1 MLAVLI
7 CLSASALTPAVP
19 VLAQNLDDI
28 AAQVILVEQTLRDPA
43 LPSDAV
49 LLTYGHLQ
57 QVLYRAL
64 VHDTETAAAV
74 LAVLP
79 EDVAAIA
86 QTNIDATRA
95 IMGTVGK
102 KRVTVPAWSIVQP
115 AEPDALVTHY
125 KAAEME
131 YGVPWEILASIHL
144 VETRMGRLRGV
155 STAGAAGPMQF
166 IPATWARFG
175 EGNIEDNRDAIMA
188 AARHL
193 SHHGAPSNTAKA
205 LWHYNP
211 TDRYVTA
218 VQGYASLI
226 EDDPL
231 AFRGYYGWEGYYQT
245 IAGTVLLPVG
255 YAEAAP
261 IPVRQWC
268 AAEPTRCP

>member
-1 MLAVLI
+1 MFAALL
-7 CLSASALTPAVP
+7 CLSAIAIPPVDP
-19 VLAQNLDDI
+19 VLATSPVDI
-28 AAQVILVEQTLRDPA
+28 AAQLVRVESTLRDPA
-43 LPSDAV
+43 HSADAD

-57 QVLYRAL
+57 QVIYRAL
-64 VHDTETAAAV
+64 VHDTATASAV
-74 LAVLP
+74 LAALP
-79 EDVAAIA
+79 QDTAAIA

-102 KRVTVPAWSIVQP
+102 KRVNVPAWRIVQP
-115 AEPDALVTHY
+115 AGPDELVAHY
-125 KAAEME
+125 QAAEGE
-131 YGVPWEILASIHL
+131 YGVQWEVLAAIHL

-166 IPATWARFG
+166 IPETWARFG

-193 SHHGAPSNTAKA
+193 THHGAPGNTAKA

-226 EDDPL
+226 EADPL
-231 AFRGYYGWEGYYQT
+231 AFRGYYGWEVYYQT

-255 YAEAAP
+255 YAETAP

-268 AAEPTRCP
+268 AEMPSRCP